1 MEKNSPGLPPWLL
14 TLSSAVLLSGGW
26 LMSSFPVLIF
36 VGVAPLLAV
45 ARPAI
50 RPGSSVFE
58 KLELVLV
65 ALAVGWVV
73 NAVARDTP
81 IVSALVLAIVFTMA
95 FVAHAWV
102 RRVLGARTGILILIF
117 FWLALEYLMVK
128 FIPSQGF
135 FLADAL
141 RTKEDWLR
149 WNIHTGYLGASLWV
163 LLVNGCVYLALL
175 QEKKG
180 IQWVWLV
187 AAILLAAGPVGYSQG
202 LDNSP
207 ISREAMINLYQNN
220 PTATDVIYLARG
232 EWIVRTATWLSALI
246 LLFTFVR
253 QQTRK

>member
-1 MEKNSPGLPPWLL
+1 
-14 TLSSAVLLSGGW
+14 
-26 LMSSFPVLIF
+26 MSSFPVLIF
-36 VGVAPLLAV
+36 LGLAPLMAL
-45 ARPAI
+45 ARPAT
-50 RPGSSVFE
+50 RSGSSVFE

-65 ALAVGWVV
+65 ALAIGLVV
-73 NAVARDTP
+73 NAVARDRS
-81 IVSALVLAIVFTMA
+81 IVSALVLAIVFTLA

-117 FWLALEYLMVK
+117 FWLTLEYLMVK
-128 FIPSQGF
+128 FISSQGF

-141 RTKEDWLR
+141 QAKQDGLR
-149 WNIHTGYLGASLWV
+149 WNIHTGYLGGSLWV
-163 LLVNGCVYLALL
+163 LAVNGCVYLALL
-175 QEKKG
+175 SEKKG

-220 PTATDVIYLARG
+220 PTAADVIYLARG
-232 EWIVRTATWLSALI
+232 EWVVRTATWLSALI